1 MDFLVKNSSGRSM
14 YCNLISKNIGLEKC
28 GDELSA

>member
-14 YCNLISKNIGLEKC
+14 YCNLISKNIGLEKY